1 MERKKKQGEGTWM
14 EIKPLNFPYTVVF
27 ILEPK

>member
-1 MERKKKQGEGTWM
+1 M

-27 ILEPK
+27 TLETKEITKRVKRNT